1 VLCLSLVAACTSKS
15 QHSQPLPPKT
25 KTATSPA
32 PSPTS
37 SRVALPTIQFSDCTG
52 QFRTAI
58 DNSRTK
64 SLAFSCGKLDV
75 PLDYARPT
83 GQQVSLFVLKIH
95 DNDQKPADRLGSLL
109 VNPGGPGASGV
120 NLAAGLVTSIDQ
132 GVLERFDL
140 VGFDPRGVGLSAPV
154 SCITDKQ
161 KDQLAGLDPDVR
173 TSAGRAT
180 AKAAATAVVKE
191 CTTKYGAALAHFNTE
206 ETARDVD
213 LLRQALGDKKLNYL
227 GFSYGTR
234 LGAAYAHLFP
244 TKIRVAVLD
253 GALEPQ
259 TPELTED
266 ERQAQGFEKA
276 FDQFAADC
284 QRRSA
289 CKALGKPRA
298 AVTALV
304 TAADKAPIKSS
315 LASDTRHATGG
326 IVLVAVAEALY
337 NSSAWPELGTAL
349 IDARKGDAR
358 GLFAL
363 ADSYYGRDSTTGH
376 YSNLLDSNWAIDCN
390 DSRLKITDALVTT
403 KAREWI
409 AKYPLFGANMAATLY
424 NCLGW
429 PPSGHPLPPAGAVGA
444 PPVLVIGTLHD
455 PATPFSATAL
465 LAEAVGAGVVL
476 SWDGEGHTAYGRS
489 PCITTKVNSYLVTG
503 AVPAGHS
510 CPAS

>member
-1 VLCLSLVAACTSKS
+1 MVACTSKS
-15 QHSQPLPPKT
+15 QQSQPAPAKT
-25 KTATSPA
+25 VTTTPATTPA
-32 PSPTS
+32 PSSTS
-37 SRVALPTIQFSDCTG
+37 TAVARPTIQFSDCTG

-64 SLAFSCGKLDV
+64 SLEFSCGKLNV

-95 DNDQKPADRLGSLL
+95 DTEQQPTNRLGSLL

-132 GVLERFDL
+132 DVLTRFDL
-140 VGFDPRGVGLSAPV
+140 VGFDPRGVALSSPV
-154 SCITDKQ
+154 TCITDKQ

-173 TSAGRAT
+173 TAAGRAT
-180 AKAAATAVVKE
+180 AKAAAAAVVKE
-191 CTTKYGAALAHFNTE
+191 CKARYGAALAHFNTE
-206 ETARDVD
+206 ETARDLD
-213 LLRQALGDKKLNYL
+213 LLRQALGDDKLNYL

-259 TPELTED
+259 TPELTVD
-266 ERQAQGFEKA
+266 ERQAQGFEQA

-284 QRRSA
+284 QRRAA
-289 CKALGKPRA
+289 CQDLGKPRA
-298 AVTALV
+298 TVTALV
-304 TAADKAPIKSS
+304 SAADKSPIKSS
-315 LASDTRHATGG
+315 LPQETRRATGG
-326 IVLVAVAEALY
+326 IVLIAVAEALY
-337 NSSAWPELGTAL
+337 NSSAWPELASAL
-349 IDARKGDAR
+349 IDAKDGDSR

-363 ADSYYGRDSTTGH
+363 ADSYYGRDSSTGH
-376 YSNLLDSNWAIDCN
+376 YSNLVDSNWAINCN
-390 DSRLKITDALVTT
+390 DSRLKITDALVAA

-429 PPSGHPLPPAGAVGA
+429 PASGHPLPPAGAVGA
-444 PPVLVIGTLHD
+444 PPLLVIGTLHD
-455 PATPFSATAL
+455 PATPFSATGL
-465 LAEAVGAGVVL
+465 LARAVGSGVVL
-476 SWDGEGHTAYGRS
+476 SRDGEGHTAYGRS
-489 PCITTKVNSYLVTG
+489 SCITTKVNSYLFTG